1 MFAFPLLVLAQQNL
15 AYNKGFELTQP
26 QDKLWAFV
34 TDMKKC
40 NMRFASQQKRSGKY
54 SLEISSADDKCTADR
69 DAPVFVMDIPGA
81 FAKGKKQ
88 IKVEGW
94 VKTEANT
101 SRAGIFVMQFNGK
114 SLISS
119 PFTAATADS
128 TKSSKEWQR
137 VSVTV
142 QVVENTESIFF
153 GGLLNGAG
161 KAWFDD
167 FTLYQDGVPVRDVA
181 KPTAEPTAQE
191 ITWINKNAV
200 PLNGVAIH
208 KNNRDLDSLSKWIG
222 NAKVIGVGEPT
233 HGTSEAAQFRL
244 RLFQYLVE
252 NKGFTTL
259 MMEDKLPEC
268 GRINQYI
275 LGSNDSARSILNL
288 LFRINR
294 TQEMLDVIEWMRAY
308 NKTHDKK
315 VYFRGNDMQSIRVAV
330 PEYVRLS
337 TYFDTA
343 LVSYSNELA
352 FMTKPFMNA
361 TNSSQ
366 GPLVAH
372 ELKTLLQK
380 MDQHIEKNKKGYYQ
394 KLPADT
400 VNWLLQNKAVLNQY
414 LLSHDFSD
422 WNLSSVFRDS
432 SMATNT
438 VDYLQLYPDEK
449 ILLWAHNFHIWK
461 QENKTM
467 GGWLDRL
474 LGDKYYAL
482 GIATAKGTYTAQSDM
497 STTNSYQV
505 FPLFPAFAGSM
516 EYYLQQSRHED
527 LILSLHNGGKSTNR
541 MWFLKPLYFRNI
553 GLGYI
558 KEDGQFL
565 NGYKPVLPK
574 LLNAIVFIRNTTA
587 TKSFQFSN

>member
-1 MFAFPLLVLAQQNL
+1 MFALPLLALAQQNL
-15 AYNKGFELTQP
+15 AYNKSFELVKP
-26 QDKLWAFV
+26 QDRLWAFV
-34 TDMKKC
+34 TDMKACDMQFTTK
-40 NMRFASQQKRSGKY
+40 QKRSGKY
-54 SLEISSADDKCTADR
+54 ALEISSADRKRFADR
-69 DAPVFVMDIPGA
+69 DAPVFIMDVPGV
-81 FAKGKKQ
+81 FVKGKKQ
-88 IKVEGW
+88 LKVEGW

-101 SRAGIFVMQFNGK
+101 SRAGIFVMQFDGK

-119 PFTAATADS
+119 PFTVAAVDS
-128 TKSSKEWQR
+128 TKSIKEWQR
-137 VSVTV
+137 VWVTV
-142 QVVENTESIFF
+142 SVVEQTETIFF

-167 FTLYQDGVPVRDVA
+167 FTLYKDGVPVKDVA

-191 ITWINKNAV
+191 VAWIDKNAV
-200 PLNGVAIH
+200 PLRGVIISK
-208 KNNRDLDSLSKWIG
+208 KNSDLDSLSKWIG
-222 NAKVIGVGEPT
+222 NAKVVGVGEPT

-252 NKGFTTL
+252 KKGFTTL

-268 GRINQYI
+268 GRINQYV
-275 LGSNDSARSILNL
+275 LGSNDSARSLLNL
-288 LFRINR
+288 NFGIGR

-308 NKTHDKK
+308 NQTHDKK

-337 TYFDTA
+337 SYFDTA
-343 LVSYSNELA
+343 LVSYANELA
-352 FMTKPFMNA
+352 VMTKPFMTA
-361 TNSSQ
+361 TPSAQ
-366 GPLVAH
+366 RPRVAQ

-380 MDQHIEKNKKGYYQ
+380 MDTHIENNKKGYYQ

-422 WNLSSVFRDS
+422 WKLSTLHRDS
-432 SMATNT
+432 SMAKNT
-438 VDYLQLYPDEK
+438 VDYLELYPDEK

-461 QENKTM
+461 QDITM

-474 LGDKYYAL
+474 LGNYYYAL
-482 GIATAKGTYTAQSDM
+482 GLATATGTYTAHADM
-497 STTNSYQV
+497 STNSHQV

-516 EYYLQQSRHED
+516 EYYLQKSRHKD
-527 LILSLHNGGKSTNR
+527 LILSLNR
-541 MWFLKPLYFRNI
+541 GHQSNDSMWFHRPLYFRNI
-553 GLGYI
+553 GASYI
-558 KEDGQFL
+558 KEDEQFL

-574 LLNAIVFIRNTTA
+574 LLNAVVFIRNTKA
-587 TKSFQFSN
+587 TRSFLLSK